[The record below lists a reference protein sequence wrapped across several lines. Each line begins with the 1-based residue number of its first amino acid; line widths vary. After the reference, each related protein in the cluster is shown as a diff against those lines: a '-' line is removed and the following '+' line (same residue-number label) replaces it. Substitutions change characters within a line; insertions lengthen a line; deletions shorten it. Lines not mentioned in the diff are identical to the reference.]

1 LKNPPAGETVRKV
14 GLQDGVTWPWTTD
27 DERIADMGVIG
38 NPQGASKELGQRV
51 VDHVVEMA
59 GSSLKELLNNQ
70 RFARP
75 IE

>member
-1 LKNPPAGETVRKV
+1 MKNPRAGETVRKV

-38 NPQGASKELGQRV
+38 NPQGASTNWGRRV

-59 GSSLKELLNNQ
+59 GGSLKELLNYQ
-70 RFARP
+70 RVARP